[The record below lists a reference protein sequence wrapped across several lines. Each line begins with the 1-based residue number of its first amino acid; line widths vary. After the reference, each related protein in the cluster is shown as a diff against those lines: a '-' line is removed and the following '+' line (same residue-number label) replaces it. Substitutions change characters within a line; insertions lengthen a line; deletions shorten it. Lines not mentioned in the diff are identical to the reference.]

1 MSLFEGLD
9 VASAA
14 DDPFKIPPNTYS
26 CTVTAVKVGPTKAG
40 DKIGMTLV
48 YTIQEGDFEG
58 DDITEWKEIPQPAD
72 PRNLT
77 KDESRA
83 LAWLKQRLLNLEIPE
98 DRMNSVSDDDLVGLD
113 VYVTT
118 KEGKNGYTNVQ
129 KVELQG

>member
-14 DDPFKIPPNTYS
+14 DDPFKIPPNTYAA
-26 CTVTAVKVGPTKAG
+26 TVTAVKVGPTKAG

-77 KDESRA
+77 KDEARA
-83 LAWLKQRLLNLEIPE
+83 LSWLKQRLLNLDIPE